1 MSSHGTAL
9 AGHLAYPRWMAEPSP
24 STTSSSLLAKVIIGA
39 VVVWVALTVLGW
51 LVGAVIAV
59 LRALVLV
66 TLVVAVVWAV
76 VAATGRDR

>member
-1 MSSHGTAL
+1 
-9 AGHLAYPRWMAEPSP
+9 MADPSP
-24 STTSSSLLAKVIIGA
+24 SSTSSSLVAKVIVGA

-66 TLVVAVVWAV
+66 TLVVAVAWAV